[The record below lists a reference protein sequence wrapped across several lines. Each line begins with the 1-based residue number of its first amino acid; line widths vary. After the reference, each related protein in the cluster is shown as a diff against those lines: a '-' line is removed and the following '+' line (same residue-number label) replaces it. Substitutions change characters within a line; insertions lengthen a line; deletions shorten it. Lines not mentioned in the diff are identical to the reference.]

1 MNLYKWHPCE
11 EYDEVSDTA
20 KGNISLSLGSKCSSS
35 DDLDSWSSA
44 SEEDELE
51 SLMQMRQR
59 LELLH
64 ERLMRYSEQH
74 VSVKGLLKLSRRLKK
89 EIALVEDTIHLI
101 SEEKGDVEPQCSLL
115 HDASVHHY
123 ELILAA
129 LECEPDVVSVCTL
142 MRPIRKKKE
151 EKEEQTEVDIVSCG
165 GLRWLKVRAAS
176 SQRLHSGMIE
186 CCGRECSCCYCAPVS
201 HLLSLARMRRLP
213 FMQVPQVVV
222 LFRHQPPLAMIENI
236 QRMGAR
242 PVSYAEMLAKMG
254 DKSTLQQYWYKSEFL
269 PSLSFNVDFICFD
282 TTALVA
288 LCSEACFA
296 DAPAENVVAL
306 QNYHVM
312 AEQQRREME
321 TPCVRSHIEPA
332 LERYTKWYDK
342 DEFIERMRENVMRRG
357 GDASC
362 ISHIHTIDLSWL
374 EELIATTSLTYE
386 FESTINESLL
396 VRRVQE
402 RCKDRMADNSTSC
415 FPNWIIA
422 DITLAEFRWI
432 METIAGPKE
441 LRRALSLLHCCC
453 VATIDR
459 KCLEGNNPL
468 LTNVSLLA
476 TRNKVSLRNR
486 LVFGLGDILGAVVF
500 SSNRQIVYA
509 AQDEGVEILVVSHPA
524 RALVEQ
530 KVYGMQRRD
539 GPTAPPPIDSECC

>member
-1 MNLYKWHPCE
+1 MNLYKWQPCE
-11 EYDEVSDTA
+11 EYEEVSDTA

-35 DDLDSWSSA
+35 DDLDSWIGA
-44 SEEDELE
+44 SEENEVECLIK
-51 SLMQMRQR
+51 MRQR

-74 VSVKGLLKLSRRLKK
+74 ASVKGLSKLSRRLKRELK
-89 EIALVEDTIHLI
+89 LVDDTIHSI
-101 SEEKGDVEPQCSLL
+101 SEEIGDVEPKCSLL
-115 HDASVHHY
+115 HDANVHHY

-142 MRPIRKKKE
+142 MRPTRKKKE
-151 EKEEQTEVDIVSCG
+151 KEEHAEVDIVSCG

-176 SQRLHSGMIE
+176 SQRLQAAMIE
-186 CCGRECSCCYCAPVS
+186 CCGRDCSCCYCAPVS
-201 HLLSLARMRRLP
+201 NLISLSLMKRLP

-222 LFRHQPPLAMIENI
+222 LFRHQPPLAMIESI
-236 QRMGAR
+236 QHMGGR
-242 PVSYAEMLAKMG
+242 PVSYAEMLAKIG
-254 DKSTLQQYWYKSEFL
+254 HENTLQQLWCGAKFL
-269 PSLSFNVDFICFD
+269 PPLSFNVDFICFD

-288 LCSEACFA
+288 LCSDACFA
-296 DAPAENVVAL
+296 YAPVENVLAL

-312 AEQQRREME
+312 AEQQRKEME
-321 TPCVRSHIEPA
+321 TPCVSDCIEPA
-332 LERYTKWYDK
+332 LEVYTKWYGK
-342 DEFIERMRENVMRRG
+342 KEFIERMHKNVICRG

-362 ISHIHTIDLSWL
+362 ISCMHTIDLKWL
-374 EELIATTSLTYE
+374 EDLIAANSSTYK
-386 FESTINESLL
+386 FESSMNESLL

-402 RCKDRMADNSTSC
+402 ACKTRELQDSISC

-441 LRRALSLLHCCC
+441 LRRALSLLQCCC

-459 KCLEGNNPL
+459 KSLEGNKPIL
-468 LTNVSLLA
+468 SNVSLLA
-476 TRNKVSLRNR
+476 KGNKVSLRNR
-486 LVFGLGDILGAVVF
+486 LVFGLGDVVSAVVL

-509 AQDEGVEILVVSHPA
+509 AQDEGIELLVISHPA

-539 GPTAPPPIDSECC
+539 GPTAPPAIDAWYS